1 MKKHILLISN
11 PGEKGAD
18 NYCNGVNVDIENYY
32 NYFTSPLGGAWYPSE
47 ITHLDRTTVS
57 GLKSTLSKMKDN
69 DYLKVIFCGHGY
81 YSGGRTSTILELKTK
96 EEIDSIELRG
106 IVPKQTII
114 LDCCRKIYPDIIL
127 EARMAKLAKSFSF
140 SDLNSQDCRRYYEET
155 IRNCSP
161 GVIVTYGCNINE
173 VAGDSSS
180 QGGYF
185 SSCLLKACK
194 KIHENSN
201 VDIKTNYY
209 AYNIV
214 KVFNEAVPLVQKLSG
229 NTQNPQIEKPR
240 SDPYYPFAI
249 IA

>member
-18 NYCNGVNVDIENYY
+18 NYCNGVNVDIEKYY
-32 NYFTSPLGGAWYPSE
+32 NYFTSPLGGTWHTGE

-81 YSGGRTSTILELKTK
+81 YSARRTSTILELRSK
-96 EEIDSIELRG
+96 EEIDSVELRG
-106 IVPKQTII
+106 IVGKQTII
-114 LDCCRKIYPDIIL
+114 LDCCRQIHPDILL
-127 EARMAKLAKSFSF
+127 EERMAKFAKSFSF
-140 SDLNSQDCRRYYEET
+140 PDLNPQDCRRYYEASIEK
-155 IRNCSP
+155 CAP
-161 GVIVTYGCNINE
+161 GIIVTYGCNINE

-185 SSCLLKACK
+185 SSSLLKVCK
-194 KIHENSN
+194 KIHENST
-201 VDIKTNYY
+201 VDIKTDYH
-209 AYNIV
+209 AHNIV
-214 KVFNEAVPLVQKLSG
+214 NVFNNAVPLVQKLSG

-240 SDPYYPFAI
+240 SDLYYPFAI